1 MEVNNNEKNIKFGW
15 KMWFINNN
23 RCSRNN
29 NNLYCCQI
37 KQHQKINQTKSEFGH
52 DNNVQNGCSFWIFD
66 LLKCFSIIIV
76 LNINFK

>member
-1 MEVNNNEKNIKFGW
+1 MKKILNLVGKCDLLIIIGVVEI
-15 KMWFINNN
+15 III
-23 RCSRNN
+23 
-29 NNLYCCQI
+29 LYCCQI

-52 DNNVQNGCSFWIFD
+52 DNNVQNWCSFWIFD

>member
-23 RCSRNN
+23 RVVVEIIII
-29 NNLYCCQI
+29 LYCCQI

-52 DNNVQNGCSFWIFD
+52 DNNVQIDVHFGYLIY
-66 LLKCFSIIIV
+66 
-76 LNINFK
+76 